1 MKEAH
6 YKVKQEE
13 ESKVRANQTEEG
25 QAEVFEGSPVSQP
38 DTQTLR
44 RAIRDPHKA
53 TPETILTLQ
62 RTYGNQAVKN
72 LIQRARKR
80 SPITFQRP
88 TNIKKSLPNTFEGYL
103 TGQIGPFFRSY
114 CRKTFQGV
122 EAIDFYD
129 AYKKY
134 QSSPSLSEA
143 LLIYKDF
150 ISEDS
155 KSSLN
160 LQSGGESR
168 AVTVRKFKKKMNSP
182 QVWEVNKAT
191 LFNEILEKALL
202 DLHEPSMNF
211 TSSEEYQQW
220 QAAN

>member
-88 TNIKKSLPNTFEGYL
+88 TNIKKSLPDTLEGCL
-103 TGQIGPFFRSY
+103 TGQIGPFFRAY
-114 CRKTFQGV
+114 CQRSFQGV
-122 EAIDFYD
+122 EAIGFYD
-129 AYKKY
+129 ACKKY
-134 QSSPSLSEA
+134 NSSPSLSEA
-143 LLIYKDF
+143 LSIYKEF
-150 ISEDS
+150 ISVDG
-155 KSSLN
+155 KSPLN
-160 LQSGGESR
+160 LQLGKSR
-168 AVTVRKFKKKMNSP
+168 ITIVSEFKKKMNTP

-191 LFNEILEKALL
+191 LFDDILRYALL
-202 DLHEPSMNF
+202 DLTDSKREF
-211 TSSEEYQQW
+211 LSSDERKQW
-220 QAAN
+220 DAAN